1 MMTVEE
7 NNFPHGIEQF
17 NFNQKFRFEGS
28 KKTYQRPHRNIIL
41 KARNL
46 QILERVDAGDGPFN
60 SQVGSLWGKKAPTQE
75 TKSTQWLSAVADL
88 EDDFQI
94 IGDSRPKEKFI
105 NIDLSFTEDDGTESE
120 HFEGL
125 LKFHG
130 YSVDDFNWH
139 LTLNCPSNMAKD
151 LVEQVQN
158 GIISTLEF
166 RVSIRDGFID
176 YESHNHVKTET
187 WWFPRN
193 EDNVW
198 SAVFLNSLT
207 WTSKAQL
214 VAMPNTY
221 SLEYD
226 FGAPVQQSAP
236 AQAIPLSQDTQ
247 NQKPPYIRSIIYAL
261 WVIAIILFIQL
272 IWQMKSTNV

>member
-7 NNFPHGIEQF
+7 NNFPQGIEQF

-60 SQVGSLWGKKAPTQE
+60 SQVGSLWGKKTPTQE

-88 EDDFQI
+88 EDDLQI

-139 LTLNCPSNMAKD
+139 LTLNCPSGMAKD

-214 VAMPNTY
+214 PATLNLG
-221 SLEYD
+221 SKESGSGD
-226 FGAPVQQSAP
+226 P
-236 AQAIPLSQDTQ
+236 AQQNLPFHVTPLNQPSQYND
-247 NQKPPYIRSIIYAL
+247 PSHIRNIMYAL
-261 WVIAIILFIQL
+261 WVIAAVLFVQL
-272 IWQMKSTNV
+272 VW